1 MEKELVT
8 IIVPVYN
15 DERYIGRC
23 INSLINQKYSNLDIL
38 IINDGSTDN
47 TEKICKVLSNKDKRI
62 RVINKKNGGVSS
74 ARNMGIELAK
84 GKYIFFIDSDDTI
97 DINAISTLVLNRKE
111 KELVGISY
119 RKCMRN
125 QREYIKE
132 QFIIS
137 ILKNKELGVIWGYI
151 FETEI
156 IKKIMFDQNT
166 SFMEDTMF
174 LIQYIQYVEKVRIIS
189 ENDSYYNH
197 FFNDQGITNSPFRIL
212 NNIEDF
218 IYSLEKINDF
228 TKGKYRKYINKKE
241 INLIEKECRK
251 IDSDINYKK
260 ILNDKSIRKI
270 IIKNKFKIFSIIY
283 LLNNVYIIKLY
294 YKFRKKIKDMYYL
307 IKRNT

>member
-151 FETEI
+151 F
-156 IKKIMFDQNT
+156 
-166 SFMEDTMF
+166 
-174 LIQYIQYVEKVRIIS
+174 
-189 ENDSYYNH
+189 
-197 FFNDQGITNSPFRIL
+197 
-212 NNIEDF
+212 
-218 IYSLEKINDF
+218 YS
-228 TKGKYRKYINKKE
+228 
-241 INLIEKECRK
+241 
-251 IDSDINYKK
+251 
-260 ILNDKSIRKI
+260 
-270 IIKNKFKIFSIIY
+270 
-283 LLNNVYIIKLY
+283 
-294 YKFRKKIKDMYYL
+294 
-307 IKRNT
+307 